1 MSSSISLARVIVD
14 CSGTNLP
21 QLPSFVPLVR
31 DATEVYLDL
40 SKNGL
45 TSMTGA
51 GEKIRNYSRV
61 VQLDLS
67 YNQVNCTA
75 IICPELCFK
84 HTQGRVQN

>member
-1 MSSSISLARVIVD
+1 MIVD
-14 CSGTNLP
+14 CSGKNL
-21 QLPSFVPLVR
+21 QHLPSFVPLVR

-51 GEKIRNYSRV
+51 GKEIQNYSQV

-67 YNQVNCTA
+67 HNQVNIYIT
-75 IICPELCFK
+75 IVISEK
-84 HTQGRVQN
+84 IKN